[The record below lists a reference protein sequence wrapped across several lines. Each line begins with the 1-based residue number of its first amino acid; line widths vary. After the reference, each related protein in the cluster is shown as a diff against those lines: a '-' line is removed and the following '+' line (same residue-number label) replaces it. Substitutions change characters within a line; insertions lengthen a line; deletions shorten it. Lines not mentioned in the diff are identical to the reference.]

1 MPLFNKVL
9 SQITEA
15 DLLALIHDEE
25 SESKTI
31 DYKRKIIDK
40 SDLERKE
47 FLYDVSSFANTQGGF
62 LVFGM
67 EEEGGL
73 PTNLVGLAGIN
84 PDRERLRLEE
94 MLRDGIR
101 PPISGVEIVPV
112 PLSCGNVAIV
122 MRIPRSW
129 NPPHQVIYQKA
140 FRFYARHSNG
150 KYLLDVDELRSIF
163 AVSGTLAER
172 IRGFGAD
179 RLAKI
184 AAGEA
189 PVTLL
194 DQGTLVMHLVPF
206 SAFDAGNS
214 FPIDRAARDPN
225 RFPTFSDNVA
235 RHHQITFDGLLT
247 TSNLDPPPR
256 PQRGYVQVFRSGPV
270 EMVTTALASSNG
282 WITLPEIQA
291 GIILYAHRYAHSLHS
306 FGIEPPIAVLVSL
319 LNVKGNRLLQD
330 FHSTGAFREDLPSAM
345 LAEDQF
351 HFVETIF
358 EVVPFDCKACARQLR
373 ATLDHF
379 ANAAGLATSPH
390 FNDAGDYMLKI

>member
-1 MPLFNKVL
+1 
-9 SQITEA
+9 
-15 DLLALIHDEE
+15 LLALIDDKE

-31 DYKRKIIDK
+31 DYKRNVVEKG
-40 SDLERKE
+40 DLERKE

-67 EEEGGL
+67 EETGGL
-73 PTNLVGLAGIN
+73 PTSLVGLDGIN
-84 PDRERLRLEE
+84 LDKERLRLEE
-94 MLRDGIR
+94 MLKDGIR
-101 PPISGVEIVPV
+101 PPILGVEIVPV
-112 PLSCGNVAIV
+112 PLANGNVVIV

-129 NPPHQVIYQKA
+129 NPPHQVTYQKA

-172 IRGFGAD
+172 IRGFRAD

-184 AAGEA
+184 AGGNA

-214 FPIDRAARDPN
+214 FPIDKVALDPN
-225 RFPTFSDNVA
+225 RFPTFGETIA
-235 RHHQITFDGLLT
+235 HHHQITFDGLLT

-256 PQRGYVQVFRSGPV
+256 PQRAYVQVFRSGAV
-270 EMVTTALASSNG
+270 EVVTTTLAGSNG
-282 WITLPEIQA
+282 WMILPEIQA
-291 GIILYAHRYAHSLHS
+291 GIILSAHRYAHALHS

-319 LNVKGNRLLQD
+319 LNVKGKHLLQD
-330 FHSTGAFREDLPSAM
+330 FHFTGAFREELPSVK

-373 ATLDHF
+373 ATLDHL

-390 FNDAGDYMLKI
+390 FNDAGDYMLKV